1 MCCLLVHTNVNV
13 EAAHDKGGAVLEAT
27 KVEGVAVFQ
36 DGVRTWCRS
45 CVRLQVAAGAQRD
58 IAARIRAL
66 SHSRAVLHLP
76 RSRVLWTS
84 VPTVDLSCSSHLFGL
99 KACMHACTA
108 DTDLRVAAMLS
119 HMPCCTVLPVC
130 TESNTSAHERDAF
143 AYPNEGWTRMLHFW
157 LRPSVNRRA
166 GSRTWSEPHMSS
178 IAHTGP
184 GLGLGWCM
192 RRGGGGG
199 GGGGVPSLFVF

>member
-1 MCCLLVHTNVNV
+1 VCCLLVHTNVNV
-13 EAAHDKGGAVLEAT
+13 EAAHDKGGAVLGAT

-119 HMPCCTVLPVC
+119 HMLHASAVLHSLACVHGVK
-130 TESNTSAHERDAF
+130 HERAREKCVRVPKRRLDAYV
-143 AYPNEGWTRMLHFW
+143 ALLAAAEREPASRIQNMERAAHVLN
-157 LRPSVNRRA
+157 RPH
-166 GSRTWSEPHMSS
+166 RTW
-178 IAHTGP
+178 TWP
-184 GLGLGWCM
+184 GMVHAQRRRRRCWWWC
-192 RRGGGGG
+192 
-199 GGGGVPSLFVF
+199 S